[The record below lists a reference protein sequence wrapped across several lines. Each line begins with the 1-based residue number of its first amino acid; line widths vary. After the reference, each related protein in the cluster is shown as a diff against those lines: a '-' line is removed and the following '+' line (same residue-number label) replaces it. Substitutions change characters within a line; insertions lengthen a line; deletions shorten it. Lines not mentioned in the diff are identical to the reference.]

1 MKVFISTSSFA
12 KDDNRPLDML
22 KKAGLEIS
30 LNPYGRKLSE
40 DEIRG
45 FLHDVDYLIAGTE
58 PLIHRV
64 LESAKRL
71 KVISRCGTG
80 LDNVDI
86 KAADKLGIKVY
97 NTPYGPTQS
106 VAELTIGLMIDML
119 RRISKMDRDIRSGVW
134 EKYTGN
140 LLSEKK
146 VGIIGFGKI
155 GQKVAELLMPFGC
168 EIVCYDIRTEDK
180 ELKIKIASL
189 DEILRTSDIISIH
202 VSSKEQIIGREEFKK
217 IKKGAWIINVSRGG
231 VIDEAELYKALKE
244 GHLSGAALD
253 VFEREPYT
261 GPLKELDN
269 VILTPHT
276 ASATFRARA
285 EMAQIACDNVLDV
298 LLRGKRPRNEVK

>member
-1 MKVFISTSSFA
+1 MMKVFISTSSFA
-12 KDDNRPLDML
+12 KDEDRPLDML
-22 KKAGLEIS
+22 KESGLEVS

-40 DEIRG
+40 DEIEG
-45 FLHDVDYLIAGTE
+45 VLHDVDYLIAGTE
-58 PLIHRV
+58 PLTQRV

-97 NTPYGPTQS
+97 NTPYGPTLS
-106 VAELTIGLMIDML
+106 VAELTIGLIFDML
-119 RRISKMDRDIRSGVW
+119 RRISKMDRDVRSGVW

-140 LLSEKK
+140 LLIEKK

-168 EIVCYDIRTEDK
+168 EIVCYDIRKEDK
-180 ELKIKIASL
+180 ELKIKIASS

-231 VIDEAELYKALKE
+231 VIDESELYKALKK

-253 VFEREPYT
+253 VFEQEPYA

-269 VILTPHT
+269 VILTPHIGSY
-276 ASATFRARA
+276 AKEGRINMEIEAVK
-285 EMAQIACDNVLDV
+285 NVLN
-298 LLRGKRPRNEVK
+298 GAGIFVK

>member
-1 MKVFISTSSFA
+1 MMKVFISTSSFA
-12 KDDNRPLDML
+12 KDEDRPLDML
-22 KKAGLEIS
+22 KESGLEVS

-40 DEIRG
+40 DEIEG
-45 FLHDVDYLIAGTE
+45 VLHDVDYLIAGTE
-58 PLIHRV
+58 PLTQRV

-97 NTPYGPTQS
+97 NTPYGPTLS
-106 VAELTIGLMIDML
+106 VAELTIGLIFDML
-119 RRISKMDRDIRSGVW
+119 RRISKMDRDVRSGVW

-140 LLSEKK
+140 LLIEKK

-168 EIVCYDIRTEDK
+168 EIVCYDIRKEDK
-180 ELKIKIASL
+180 ELKIKIASS

-217 IKKGAWIINVSRGG
+217 IKKGAWINNVSRGG
-231 VIDEAELYKALKE
+231 VIDESELYKALKK

-253 VFEREPYT
+253 VFEQEPYA

-269 VILTPHT
+269 VILTPHIGSY
-276 ASATFRARA
+276 AKEGRINMEIEAVK
-285 EMAQIACDNVLDV
+285 NVLN
-298 LLRGKRPRNEVK
+298 GAGIFVK

>member
-269 VILTPHT
+269 VILTPHIGSY
-276 ASATFRARA
+276 AKEGRINMEIEAV
-285 EMAQIACDNVLDV
+285 EN
-298 LLRGKRPRNEVK
+298 LLSGGGIFVK

>member
-1 MKVFISTSSFA
+1 MKVFVSTSSFA
-12 KDDNRPLDML
+12 KDDNRPFDML
-22 KKAGLEIS
+22 KGAGLEVS
-30 LNPYGRKLSE
+30 LNPYGRKLFE

-45 FLHDVDYLIAGTE
+45 FLYNIDYLIAGTE
-58 PLIHRV
+58 PLTQRV

-86 KAADKLGIKVY
+86 KAADNLGIKVY

-106 VAELTIGLMIDML
+106 VAELTIGLMLDML
-119 RRISKMDRDIRSGVW
+119 RRISKMDRDIRSGIW

-202 VSSKEQIIGREEFKK
+202 VSSKGQILGREEFKK

-231 VIDEAELYKALKE
+231 VIDESELYKALKK

-253 VFEREPYT
+253 VFEQEPYS

-269 VILTPHT
+269 VILTPHIGSY
-276 ASATFRARA
+276 AKEGRINMEIEAVK
-285 EMAQIACDNVLDV
+285 NVLD
-298 LLRGKRPRNEVK
+298 GAGIFVK

>member
-1 MKVFISTSSFA
+1 VLKVFISTSSFA

-40 DEIRG
+40 DEIG
-45 FLHDVDYLIAGTE
+45 YFLHDADYLIAGTE
-58 PLIHRV
+58 PLTHRV

-86 KAADKLGIKVY
+86 KAADKIGIKVY
-97 NTPYGPTQS
+97 NTPYGPTLS
-106 VAELTIGLMIDML
+106 VAELTIGLMLDVL
-119 RRISKMDRDIRSGVW
+119 RYISKMDRDIRSGIW
-134 EKYTGN
+134 KKYTGN

-155 GQKVAELLMPFGC
+155 GRKVAELLIPFGC
-168 EIVCYDIRTEDK
+168 EIIYCDIKTNDTGLNFK
-180 ELKIKIASL
+180 NASL

-202 VSSKEQIIGREEFKK
+202 VSSKEQIIGKEEFKK
-217 IKKGAWIINVSRGG
+217 IKKGAWIINVSRGE
-231 VIDEAELYKALKE
+231 VIDETELYNALKE

-253 VFEREPYT
+253 VFEEEPYT
-261 GPLKELDN
+261 GLLKELDN
-269 VILTPHT
+269 VILTPHIGSY
-276 ASATFRARA
+276 AKEGRINMEIEAVKNLLDGA
-285 EMAQIACDNVLDV
+285 EISL
-298 LLRGKRPRNEVK
+298 K

>member
-12 KDDNRPLDML
+12 KDEDRPLDML
-22 KKAGLEIS
+22 KESGLEVS

-40 DEIRG
+40 DEIEG
-45 FLHDVDYLIAGTE
+45 VLHDVDYLIAGTE
-58 PLIHRV
+58 PLTQRV

-71 KVISRCGTG
+71 KVISRCSTG

-97 NTPYGPTQS
+97 NTPYGPTLS
-106 VAELTIGLMIDML
+106 VAELTIGLIFDML
-119 RRISKMDRDIRSGVW
+119 RRISKMDRDVRSGVW

-140 LLSEKK
+140 LLIEKK

-168 EIVCYDIRTEDK
+168 EIVCYDIRKEDK
-180 ELKIKIASL
+180 ELKIKIASS

-231 VIDEAELYKALKE
+231 VIDESELYKALKK

-253 VFEREPYT
+253 VFEQEPYA

-269 VILTPHT
+269 VILTPHIGSY
-276 ASATFRARA
+276 AKEGRINMEIEAVK
-285 EMAQIACDNVLDV
+285 NVLN
-298 LLRGKRPRNEVK
+298 GAGIFVK

>member
-12 KDDNRPLDML
+12 KDEDRPLDML
-22 KKAGLEIS
+22 KESGLEVS

-40 DEIRG
+40 DEIEG
-45 FLHDVDYLIAGTE
+45 VLHDVDYLIAGTE
-58 PLIHRV
+58 PLTQRV

-97 NTPYGPTQS
+97 NTPYGPTLS
-106 VAELTIGLMIDML
+106 VAELTIGLIFDML
-119 RRISKMDRDIRSGVW
+119 RRISKMDRDVRSGVW

-140 LLSEKK
+140 LLIEKK

-168 EIVCYDIRTEDK
+168 EIVCYDIRKEDK
-180 ELKIKIASL
+180 ELKIKIASS

-231 VIDEAELYKALKE
+231 VIDESELYKALKK

-253 VFEREPYT
+253 VFEQEPYA

-269 VILTPHT
+269 VILTPHIGSY
-276 ASATFRARA
+276 AKEGRINMEIEAVK
-285 EMAQIACDNVLDV
+285 NVLN
-298 LLRGKRPRNEVK
+298 GAGIFVK

>member
-12 KDDNRPLDML
+12 KDEDRPLDML
-22 KKAGLEIS
+22 KESGLEVS

-40 DEIRG
+40 DEIEG
-45 FLHDVDYLIAGTE
+45 VLHDVDYLIAGTE
-58 PLIHRV
+58 PLTQRV

-97 NTPYGPTQS
+97 NTPYGPTLS
-106 VAELTIGLMIDML
+106 VAELTIGLIFDML
-119 RRISKMDRDIRSGVW
+119 RRISKMDRDVRSGVW

-140 LLSEKK
+140 LLIEKK

-168 EIVCYDIRTEDK
+168 EIVCYDIRKEDK
-180 ELKIKIASL
+180 ELKIKIASS

-231 VIDEAELYKALKE
+231 VIDESELYKALRK
-244 GHLSGAALD
+244 
-253 VFEREPYT
+253 
-261 GPLKELDN
+261 
-269 VILTPHT
+269 VICPVRRWMCLNRSLT
-276 ASATFRARA
+276 RVR
-285 EMAQIACDNVLDV
+285 
-298 LLRGKRPRNEVK
+298 

>member
-1 MKVFISTSSFA
+1 VMKVFVSTSSFA
-12 KDDNRPLDML
+12 KDDSRPMNLL
-22 KKAGLEIS
+22 KEAGLEVYTNS
-30 LNPYGRKLSE
+30 YCRKLSE
-40 DEIRG
+40 DEIMD

-58 PLIHRV
+58 PLTKRV

-106 VAELTIGLMIDML
+106 VAELTIGLIFDML
-119 RRISKMDRDIRSGVW
+119 RRISKMDRDVRSGVW

-140 LLSEKK
+140 LLSGKK

-202 VSSKEQIIGREEFKK
+202 VSSKGQIIGREEFKK

-231 VIDEAELYKALKE
+231 VIDESELYKALKK

-253 VFEREPYT
+253 VFEQEPYA

-269 VILTPHT
+269 VILTPHIGSY
-276 ASATFRARA
+276 AKEGRINMEIEAVK
-285 EMAQIACDNVLDV
+285 NLLD
-298 LLRGKRPRNEVK
+298 GAGIFVK

>member
-12 KDDNRPLDML
+12 KDEDRPLDML
-22 KKAGLEIS
+22 KESGLEVS

-40 DEIRG
+40 DEIEG
-45 FLHDVDYLIAGTE
+45 VLHDVDYLIAGTE
-58 PLIHRV
+58 PLTQRV

-97 NTPYGPTQS
+97 NTPYGPTLS
-106 VAELTIGLMIDML
+106 VAELTIGLIFDML
-119 RRISKMDRDIRSGVW
+119 RRISKMDRDVRSGVW

-140 LLSEKK
+140 LLIEKK

-168 EIVCYDIRTEDK
+168 EIVCYDIRKEDK
-180 ELKIKIASL
+180 ELKIKIASS

-217 IKKGAWIINVSRGG
+217 IKIGAWIINVSRGG
-231 VIDEAELYKALKE
+231 VIDESELYKALKK

-253 VFEREPYT
+253 VFEQEPYA

-269 VILTPHT
+269 VILTPHIGSY
-276 ASATFRARA
+276 AKEGRINMEIEAVK
-285 EMAQIACDNVLDV
+285 NVLN
-298 LLRGKRPRNEVK
+298 GAGIFVK